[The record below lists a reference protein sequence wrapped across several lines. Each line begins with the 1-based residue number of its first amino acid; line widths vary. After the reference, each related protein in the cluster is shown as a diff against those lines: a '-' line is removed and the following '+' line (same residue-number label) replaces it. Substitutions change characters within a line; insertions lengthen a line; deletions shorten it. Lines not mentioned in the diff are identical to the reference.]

1 MEIPDGGWNL
11 VSHRSRVVAP
21 IHQENLPIAFVN
33 RMIEMERSHPFRP
46 FQKKDTFS
54 LQEIALR
61 TALASLMRESTAIA
75 SAAR

>member
-1 MEIPDGGWNL
+1 VVYPDGMEIPDGGWNL

-33 RMIEMERSHPFRP
+33 RMIEMERSHPF
-46 FQKKDTFS
+46 S